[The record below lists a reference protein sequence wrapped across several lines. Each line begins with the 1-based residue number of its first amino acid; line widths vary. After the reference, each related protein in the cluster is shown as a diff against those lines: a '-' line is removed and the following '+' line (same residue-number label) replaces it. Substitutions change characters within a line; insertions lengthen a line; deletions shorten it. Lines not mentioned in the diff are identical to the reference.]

1 MEAKLERFLQMH
13 DMKTAGIPGI
23 CPLFVGLRMRT
34 TEKIV
39 RTAQITILKH
49 TTCEVVGWELHEAD
63 KRHVGQ
69 RGEESFVTKMPK
81 QVFVQFSDVTWQ
93 VPGCEVGVLP
103 MEPCEHQWI
112 INNATDAKAQR
123 RGYRLIPDYACTAFM
138 MQGRTVEAMFA
149 DCGDV
154 LTLIGLNEMVA
165 AYVALSRVKKA
176 QGLVL
181 LRAFSPDLFRLG
193 MSPGLECLLK
203 LLRARF
209 SASDDMYTPAD
220 ARDEFLKEVSLMK
233 LRAKQRKL
241 FGLQMLC
248 LFCGEEWPC
257 DKFFPEGTTD
267 GSTSL
272 DALVYKFCIEP
283 GCTRRCRYCAAGR
296 TGDAHDAR
304 RLVEDKGCE
313 LCFKFFSSNEVH
325 FTGEHEKNIIC
336 HGCAPELTQLA
347 CHICGKKDK
356 FAVDFPVAERA
367 FVDGLRRC
375 YDCFTCIVCNIR
387 HNGKTPFSSGKQYC
401 VNCKSF
407 TCHVCETAKEWRLF
421 PDSHLRNWQTHQNKI
436 LRCTACHVCSGC
448 KATRDARA
456 FDGDSKYCRHCDMHM
471 CTPCR

>member
-69 RGEESFVTKMPK
+69 RGEESFLTKMPK

-165 AYVALSRVKKA
+165 AYVALSRVKKT

-193 MSPGLECLLK
+193 MSPGPECLLK

-209 SASDDMYTPAD
+209 SSSADIYTPAD
-220 ARDEFLKEVSLMK
+220 ARDEFEKKVSLMI

-248 LFCGEEWPC
+248 LFCGE
-257 DKFFPEGTTD
+257 
-267 GSTSL
+267 
-272 DALVYKFCIEP
+272 
-283 GCTRRCRYCAAGR
+283 
-296 TGDAHDAR
+296 
-304 RLVEDKGCE
+304 
-313 LCFKFFSSNEVH
+313 
-325 FTGEHEKNIIC
+325 
-336 HGCAPELTQLA
+336 
-347 CHICGKKDK
+347 
-356 FAVDFPVAERA
+356 
-367 FVDGLRRC
+367 
-375 YDCFTCIVCNIR
+375 
-387 HNGKTPFSSGKQYC
+387 
-401 VNCKSF
+401 
-407 TCHVCETAKEWRLF
+407 
-421 PDSHLRNWQTHQNKI
+421 
-436 LRCTACHVCSGC
+436 
-448 KATRDARA
+448 
-456 FDGDSKYCRHCDMHM
+456 
-471 CTPCR
+471 